1 MRNGA
6 AAGRGLPR
14 FTKESLSPGAPP
26 CRIGDGEIGGKA
38 HGLVFVRAIVE
49 SQFGAAAVPDID
61 VDIPSPIILTT
72 DVFDAFMERNRL
84 LDVALSDVPDQ
95 RIAHAFQH
103 ADLPTEILGDLR
115 AITDTLR
122 TPLAIRS
129 SSLLEDALFRPFAG
143 VYETKMTPNNQ
154 PDASTRF
161 QRLAEAIKFVY
172 ASMFFRAAKDYV
184 RSTDHT
190 TTDEKMAVVMQQVV
204 GGRHGDR
211 FYPELSGVAHSF
223 NFYPSGDAGRDEGVV
238 ALALGLG
245 KTIVDGGRS
254 YSYSPARPKAPPP
267 FASPKDLMANTQN
280 RFWAV
285 NVGKPP
291 PFDPIAETEYLLECS
306 LSDADYDGAL
316 THVASTYLA
325 SSDRV
330 SPGVGA
336 DGPRVLTFAPL
347 LVLEDYPFNRV
358 VRALL
363 DACAE
368 AVGRDVEIEFA
379 MTFPADGGS
388 RPRFGLLQVRPMI
401 VSDEQVELSPSE
413 LTAPNVVIASEL
425 VMGNGT
431 ARDIRDIL
439 YVNPTTFEARH
450 TRTIAGQLGKM
461 NSRLLAED
469 RPYLLI
475 GFGRWGS
482 SDPWLGTPVKWG
494 EICGA
499 RTIVEAT
506 RPDMWVEASQGSH
519 FFHNISSSGV
529 SYFSVGHDMTP
540 GIDWTWLEAQPAA
553 AETDLVRH
561 VRLDQPLLV
570 KVDGRTGRG
579 VITHGEPQ

>member
-6 AAGRGLPR
+6 AAGQGLPR
-14 FTKESLSPGAPP
+14 FTRESLALGAQPS
-26 CRIGDGEIGGKA
+26 RIGDGEIGGKA
-38 HGLVFVRAIVE
+38 HGLVFVRSIVTSE
-49 SQFGAAAVPDID
+49 FGPSVVSDID
-61 VDIPSPIILTT
+61 VGIPSPVILTT

-84 LDVALSDVPDQ
+84 LDVALSDAPDE
-95 RIAHAFQH
+95 RIAHAFQQ
-103 ADLPTEILGDLR
+103 ADLPTEALGDLR
-115 AITDTLR
+115 TITDTLR
-122 TPLAIRS
+122 TPLAVRS

-154 PDASTRF
+154 PDASLRF

-172 ASMFFRAAKDYV
+172 ASVFFRAARDYV

-190 TTDEKMAVVMQQVV
+190 TDDEKMAVVIQQVV
-204 GGRHGDR
+204 GGRYGDR
-211 FYPELSGVAHSF
+211 FYPELSGVARSF

-238 ALALGLG
+238 VLALGLG

-291 PFDPIAETEYLLECS
+291 PFDPIAETEYLLEAT
-306 LSDADYDGAL
+306 LSDAEYDGTL
-316 THVASTYLA
+316 TQVASTYLV
-325 SSDRV
+325 SSDRI

-336 DGPRVLTFAPL
+336 EGPRVLTFAPL
-347 LVLEDYPFNRV
+347 LILENYPFNSV
-358 VRALL
+358 VRSLL
-363 DACAE
+363 EACAD

-379 MTFPADGGS
+379 MNFPTDRKS
-388 RPRFGLLQVRPMI
+388 PPRFGLLQVRPMV
-401 VSDEQVELSPSE
+401 VSDEQVDLNPAEF
-413 LTAPNVVIASEL
+413 AGPNVVVASDR

-431 ARDIRDIL
+431 ERGMRDIL

-450 TRTIAGQLGKM
+450 TRTIAGQLATL
-461 NSRLLAED
+461 NSRLLTEE

-482 SDPWLGTPVKWG
+482 SDPWLGTPVTWG
-494 EICGA
+494 QICGA

-529 SYFSVGHDMTP
+529 SYFSVPHEETP
-540 GIDWTWLEAQPAA
+540 GIDWTWLAAQPAA
-553 AETDLVRH
+553 AETEFVRH
-561 VRLDQPLLV
+561 VRLEQPLLV

-579 VITHGEPQ
+579 VILHGGQ